1 MYQGAGFRRVGF
13 GKPGS
18 CLFFLGGDFAGGF
31 LVIKCWAVLSDEQM
45 RKIWPFSLLNDERM
59 SNKVGVSTNQNVIV
73 PTNDIGTHDTS
84 KKDRLERFD
93 GRVIPKVC
101 MSLAGT
107 INVFFFNRGHQK

>member
-18 CLFFLGGDFAGGF
+18 CLFFLGGILREVF
-31 LVIKCWAVLSDEQM
+31 L
-45 RKIWPFSLLNDERM
+45 LLN
-59 SNKVGVSTNQNVIV
+59 VIVIV
-73 PTNDIGTHDTS
+73 PTNDIGIHDTS

-107 INVFFFNRGHQK
+107 INVFNRGHQK